1 MFIALCSNPSKHLTH
16 YCQSEFVK
24 FEGNH
29 VLLLLKALQWLPT
42 PTGGTPKSPISH
54 TRSCLHHLHS
64 PHSLV
69 SCFLRKLLSGH
80 TESLSVCSF
89 LFHTLMLFMVWNAF
103 PYCHLQYPLRLLWLS
118 SEIPLTSSFLTS
130 ACETGCSFICVL
142 SEPYFIH
149 NVKPGPGFS

>member
-1 MFIALCSNPSKHLTH
+1 MWNMFIALCSNPSKHLTH

-89 LFHTLMLFMVWNAF
+89 LFHTLVLFMVWNAF
-103 PYCHLQYPLRLLWLS
+103 PYCPPAIS
-118 SEIPLTSSFLTS
+118 TSSFMTQLKNTLN
-130 ACETGCSFICVL
+130 EFISDISL
-142 SEPYFIH
+142 WNWLLIH
-149 NVKPGPGFS
+149 LCAFWALFYS